1 LRHDDSRLV
10 RAIGTRQLT
19 ASIINATIGA
29 GIFVLPATVAA
40 GLGPAAPLAYLA
52 CAALMALIAL
62 CFAAAGSRVS
72 LTGGLYAYI
81 EVAFGPFVGFLAG
94 VLYWLMAA
102 FAVASVASAL
112 AGSLGVTWAGLN
124 STIPRGVLLAALF
137 AALAAVNLRGVA
149 MGTRLVE
156 ILTVAK
162 LLPLAL
168 LVVSGAWFVRL
179 EYLRWVSLPS
189 PSAVGTSSLILY
201 YAFAGV
207 EVALVPSGEI
217 RDPART
223 VPRAVIAALAIT
235 TTLYLLVQGVAQG
248 LLGPALSTYAAAPLA
263 EAAARALG
271 PFGRLLMLSGAAV
284 SMFGYVAGDMLG
296 SPRALY
302 ALGRD
307 GLLPAVLGR
316 IHPRFHTPHIAVITY
331 AAIVAALAISSSF
344 TTLAVL
350 SNVAALTLYLLC
362 VAASYEL
369 ARRDV
374 RTDEA
379 PFTLPGGPT
388 IPAMATVVMLWLLSQ
403 ATLREFAVEASV
415 LVAATFFYIARR
427 RAHRLRHRTHSA

>member
-1 LRHDDSRLV
+1 M
-10 RAIGTRQLT
+10 
-19 ASIINATIGA
+19 
-29 GIFVLPATVAA
+29 LPAAVAA

-52 CAALMALIAL
+52 CAALMALIVL

-72 LTGGLYAYI
+72 LTGGLYVYI
-81 EVAFGPFVGFLAG
+81 EVAFGPLIGFLAG

-102 FAVASVASAL
+102 FAAASVASAL

-124 STIPRGVLLAALF
+124 SAIPRGVVLVALF
-137 AALAAVNLRGVA
+137 AVLAAVNVRGVTA
-149 MGTRLVE
+149 GTRLVE
-156 ILTVAK
+156 VLTAAK
-162 LLPLAL
+162 LLPLVV

-179 EYLRWVSLPS
+179 EYLQWSSLPS
-189 PSAVGTSSLILY
+189 PSAVGASSLVLY

-207 EVALVPSGEI
+207 EVALAPSGEI

-223 VPRAVIAALAIT
+223 VPRAVLLALAIT

-248 LLGPALSTYAAAPLA
+248 LLGPSLSTYAAAPLA
-263 EAAARALG
+263 EAASRVLG
-271 PFGRLLMLSGAAV
+271 PVGRVLVLSGAAV
-284 SMFGYVAGDMLG
+284 SMFGYVSGDLLG

-307 GLLPAVLGR
+307 GLLPAALGR
-316 IHPRFHTPHIAVITY
+316 IHPRFHTPHIAIITY
-331 AAIVAALAISSSF
+331 AVLVAALAISSSF

-374 RTDEA
+374 RMAGA
-379 PFTLPGGPT
+379 PFALPGGPT
-388 IPAMATVVMLWLLSQ
+388 IPVMAAVVILWLLSQ
-403 ATLREFAVEASV
+403 ATFREFAVEATV
-415 LVAATFFYIARR
+415 LAAATLFYLARR
-427 RAHRLRHRTHSA
+427 RTQQDAGRHEAAVP